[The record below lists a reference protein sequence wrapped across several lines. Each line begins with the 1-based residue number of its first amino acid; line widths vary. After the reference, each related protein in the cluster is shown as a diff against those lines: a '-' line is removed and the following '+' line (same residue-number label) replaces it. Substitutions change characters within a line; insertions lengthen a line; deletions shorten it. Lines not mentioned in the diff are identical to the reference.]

1 MKVTDIKTTVV
12 QGWTD
17 WVLIRVDTDEEICG
31 YGDAPMPS
39 GQVASTYKSIIENT
53 LKSRILGEDPT
64 DVERLYRKMGMD
76 NVSGPRG
83 GILTYAISS
92 VEMALWDIAG
102 KALDAPVYKLLGG
115 KHSNKIRCYADCH
128 AGKPVFSRE
137 SYDPTKYAEIFTPDA
152 YAANAK
158 AIKVLG
164 YDFLKFDVYPELAV
178 LAGPKG
184 YCNGHLSNSGL
195 EYLVSLIEAVRKEI
209 GDEIDLAA
217 DFASLGAWYTVP
229 DAIRLIRAFD
239 KCNITWAEDVVSPSN
254 IDALATV
261 TASVKTP
268 TMAGGVLQTRF
279 GFREIIEKQAV
290 RILHPDLVHCGGL
303 AEGKKI
309 HDLAELYYMPVAIH
323 NICSPIGTMACAHA
337 AASMAGFLALE
348 VHHLGVPWWNDLIEG
363 AQIIKNG
370 HIELTDKPGL
380 GIELNDA
387 EVRRHLRQ
395 GEKYFE

>member
-1 MKVTDIKTTVV
+1 MKITDIKTTVV

-17 WVLIRVDTDEEICG
+17 WLLIRADTDEGISG

-39 GQVASTYKSIIENT
+39 GQVAGTYKSIIGNT
-53 LKSRILGEDPT
+53 LKPRILGQDPA

-83 GILTYAISS
+83 GIFTYVISS
-92 VEMALWDIAG
+92 VEMALWDVAG
-102 KALDAPVYKLLGG
+102 RALDAPVYKLLGG
-115 KHSNKIRCYADCH
+115 KHRDKIRCYADCH
-128 AGKPVFSRE
+128 AGKAVFSRE
-137 SYDPTKYAEIFTPDA
+137 SYDPIKYAEIFTPEA
-152 YAANAK
+152 YAANARAVK
-158 AIKVLG
+158 RLG
-164 YDFLKFDVYPELAV
+164 YDFLKFDIYPELAV
-178 LAGPKG
+178 LAGPGG
-184 YCNGHLSNSGL
+184 YSNGHLGNSGL
-195 EYLVSLIEAVRKEI
+195 KYLVNLIEAVRKEI
-209 GDEIDLAA
+209 GNDIDLAA
-217 DFASLGAWYTVP
+217 DFASLGGWYTVP
-229 DAIRLIRAFD
+229 DAIRLVNAFD
-239 KCNITWAEDVVSPSN
+239 ECNLKWAEDVVSPSN

-268 TMAGGVLQTRF
+268 TLAGGVLQTRF

-309 HDLAELYYMPVAIH
+309 HDMAEVYYMPVAIH

-348 VHHLGVPWWNDLIEG
+348 VHHLGVPWWNDLVKG
-363 AQIIKNG
+363 GQIIKDG

-380 GIELNDA
+380 GLELNEA
-387 EVRRHLRQ
+387 EVRKHLRQ